1 MSAGS
6 SRDQPASGGGRG
18 GAMMVA
24 TKVGNYFV
32 DSYTKPHTWAWG
44 QTNPATGHPGHAR
57 LDVPVDHSNVWEF
70 GEALRKHPR
79 VVSISNGGLSNQGQ

>member
-1 MSAGS
+1 
-6 SRDQPASGGGRG
+6 
-18 GAMMVA
+18 MVA

-44 QTNPATGHPGHAR
+44 QPNPVTGHPGHAR
-57 LDVPVDHSNVWEF
+57 LNVPVDHSNVWEF

-79 VVSISNGGLSNQGQ
+79 VVSISKGLDKVGPVKKGKKTKRPVVSF